1 MNHTVP
7 DGRKPA
13 HDSSILDRLNASVLI
28 TLVRGFCM
36 GAADIVPGVS
46 GGTIALV
53 FGIYEQLL
61 DNVRRGAKAVGSL
74 AKADLRG
81 VVRHLSSV
89 EWGFL
94 LPLLFGILAALAVLA
109 SLIEGLLETRPEEM
123 AGLFFGLV
131 AGSIVVAWLLLR
143 DRTSS
148 DLAIMGVVG
157 AITFVALG
165 FQSGPVADPSLLAY
179 FGAGAIAICAMIL
192 PGISGSFLLLMMGMY
207 AAVLGAVHDRSSS
220 DFAALAVFGLG
231 AVLGLAVFSTA
242 LGWMLDR
249 FHNRV
254 LAVLIGLMI
263 GSFRV
268 LWPWPNGV
276 GIISD
281 IEGES
286 IPGTGL
292 DWPSLD
298 RLWFPLGLALLAF
311 AVVVITARLAPTT
324 TSESSQQESVHPGGP
339 PTHRG

>member
-1 MNHTVP
+1 
-7 DGRKPA
+7 
-13 HDSSILDRLNASVLI
+13 
-28 TLVRGFCM
+28 M

-61 DNVRRGAKAVGSL
+61 DNVRRGARAIGSAVKG
-74 AKADLRG
+74 DLRG
-81 VVRHLSSV
+81 AIRHLGTV

-94 LPLLFGILAALAVLA
+94 LPLGLGVGAALAVLA

-148 DLAIMGVVG
+148 DLLVIAAVG
-157 AITFVALG
+157 AVTFVLLG
-165 FQSGPVADPSLLAY
+165 FQSGPVGDPSPIAF

-207 AAVLGAVHDRSSS
+207 AAVLGAVHDREAS
-220 DFAALAVFGLG
+220 DLVSLGVFLLGATVGLALFSTGLG
-231 AVLGLAVFSTA
+231 WL
-242 LGWMLDR
+242 LDR
-249 FHNRV
+249 YHNRV

-281 IEGES
+281 VEGES
-286 IPGTGL
+286 ISGTGL
-292 DWPSLD
+292 DWPSTD
-298 RLWFPLGLALLAF
+298 RLWLPLILGVVAF
-311 AVVVITARLAPTT
+311 AVVVATTRLTPSGGGDRNRPSAPAPAR
-324 TSESSQQESVHPGGP
+324 
-339 PTHRG
+339 RR